1 MCHIDRYGEVVA
13 QDGVHPNE
21 IGYKVFAEYV
31 GGELA
36 RIWKEQAEVAPPHQ
50 PLHPAPCT
58 INPDV
63 RRRIA
68 NGVGSLQRLW

>member
-1 MCHIDRYGEVVA
+1 VSNLIDRYGEVVA

-36 RIWKEQAEVAPPHQ
+36 RIWKEQAEVAPPHHLLSFITLE
-50 PLHPAPCT
+50 PE
-58 INPDV
+58 
-63 RRRIA
+63 
-68 NGVGSLQRLW
+68 S